1 MPKSLNEVFVKRAVI
16 SWLSRQGYSR
26 NLKEK
31 ELHEHGIDIK
41 VRHNNY
47 PRYFI
52 VEVKGEPDTRKVKN
66 YHSRMEV
73 YFIYVLGQIAT
84 RMQYKASYR
93 YAIGLPESYSDKV
106 TKRLSPVLLK
116 KLNLSVLLVNN
127 NGKVR
132 EINWKKLKIEQ
143 RGMAEP

>member
-1 MPKSLNEVFVKRAVI
+1 MPKKLNEVFVKRAVI

-41 VRHNNY
+41 VRHNKY

-52 VEVKGEPDTRKVKN
+52 VEVKGEPDAKKVKYPN
-66 YHSRMEV
+66 SRREV
-73 YFIYVLGQIAT
+73 DFIYVMGQIVT
-84 RMQYKASYR
+84 RMSYR
-93 YAIGLPESYSDKV
+93 AKYKYGIGLPESYSKKV
-106 TKRLSPVLLK
+106 IIRLSPILLK

-127 NGKVR
+127 QGKVR
-132 EINWKKLKIEQ
+132 EINWKKLNAVQKASEV
-143 RGMAEP
+143 E